1 MEGVAA
7 LVMGPVGL
15 TLFGLGAGIVSMLG
29 IMNAHMLW
37 GSRSVLMVCRDGWF
51 PVGLGRANRFGA
63 PTWPLVLLAVIGAV
77 PVAAGLGV
85 ADVIRVSALGATGS
99 AVLSVLCAPLY
110 ARGDPVGYAGSPFGI
125 PVRVLWCAVGAA
137 LVAQAVTLF
146 VLLRDLPVGLNLI
159 WLGWFGAGLAV
170 ALWRRRAVTF

>member
-1 MEGVAA
+1 
-7 LVMGPVGL
+7 MGPVGL

-63 PTWPLVLLAVIGAV
+63 PTWPLVLLAGIGAV

-99 AVLSVLCAPLY
+99 AVLSVVCAAVY
-110 ARGDPVGYAGSPFGI
+110 AREDPVGYAGSPFAV
-125 PVRVLWCAVGAA
+125 PVRVLWGAVGAA
-137 LVAQAVTLF
+137 LVAQGVTLL
-146 VLLRDLPVGLNLI
+146 VLLRDLPVGLTVL
-159 WLGWFGAGLAV
+159 WVGWFGLGLVV
-170 ALWRRRAVTF
+170 ALVRRRAVTF